1 MKNDTKKLKKEIL
14 MLSKKIDK
22 KNNNMDRNMEQMAR
36 LLDSNKNCE
45 EMKDA
50 QYNERELKEKNIKGG
65 RIEIMM

>member
-1 MKNDTKKLKKEIL
+1 

-65 RIEIMM
+65 RIEIMMWIHLI